1 MVEKKALFLK
11 IGFEPKNLKERRK
24 SLCKSILA
32 QQSLR
37 SFARASRRDRKSF
50 LR

>member
-1 MVEKKALFLK
+1 MPNLNGVVSNLLCEIGNMIEKKALFLK

-32 QQSLR
+32 
-37 SFARASRRDRKSF
+37 
-50 LR
+50 